1 MKTLLKLFAVAA
13 AIGLSPA
20 AAGAQAAPAPQAQ
33 QQAAAQ
39 QPAGAGVAAGAPRD
53 AISAQS
59 QAAPAQPQESSDPAI
74 ADIPQGIDA
83 VQEEPSNA
91 QVLQSSMARTAP
103 TASVGQPDGR
113 MDFQEQV
120 TPIGQEAY
128 RFHNYILLP
137 LIAAI
142 SLLVLVLLLWVVVRY
157 RRAANPVPS
166 RTSHNTVIEVIWTL
180 VPVLILVAIAVPSI
194 RLLAHQYSPPQADL
208 TVKITGNQWYWT
220 YTYPDNGEFE
230 IVSNALSD
238 ADAKKRGEPRQLAV
252 DERMVVPV
260 GATVKLIVTS
270 ADVIHSW
277 GVPAF
282 WVKMDAVP
290 GRLNETWFKAE
301 KPGVY
306 YGVCYELCGARHGYM
321 PIAVEVVSP
330 QQFAAWIGSKGGT
343 MPGAVR
349 PTSSDATQNSPI
361 ANPRGVATGGESGA
375 TETTPDP
382 NQILNVTTA
391 APVSEQGATNSR
403 RGGSQ

>member
-13 AIGLSPA
+13 AFGLSPA
-20 AAGAQAAPAPQAQ
+20 AAVAQGAPAAPAS
-33 QQAAAQ
+33 
-39 QPAGAGVAAGAPRD
+39 D

-59 QAAPAQPQESSDPAI
+59 QAAPAQPQESSDPAL
-74 ADIPQGIDA
+74 ATVPEGLAPTA

-91 QVLQSSMARTAP
+91 QVAATTAASRTMP
-103 TASVGQPDGR
+103 TPGVGQPDGR
-113 MDFQEQV
+113 MNFQDQV
-120 TPIGQEAY
+120 TPIGEEAAW
-128 RFHNYILLP
+128 FHNVILLP

-142 SLLVLVLLLWVVVRY
+142 SLLVLVLLLWVIVRY

-166 RTSHNTVIEVIWTL
+166 RTSHNTLIEVIWTL

-194 RLLAHQYSPPQADL
+194 RLLANQYSPPKADV
-208 TVKITGNQWYWT
+208 TVKVTGNQWYWT
-220 YTYPDNGEFE
+220 YTYPDNGDFE
-230 IVSNALSD
+230 IVSNGLSD
-238 ADAKKRGEPRQLAV
+238 ADAKARGEPRQLAV

-260 GATVKLIVTS
+260 GATVKVIVTA

-301 KPGVY
+301 KAGVY

-330 QQFAAWIGSKGGT
+330 AQFAAWVASKGGT
-343 MPGAVR
+343 MPGAVA
-349 PTSSDATQNSPI
+349 PTSPDATQNSPI
-361 ANPRGVATGGESGA
+361 ANPTGVATGGASGA

-382 NQILNVTTA
+382 SRIENVTTT

-403 RGGSQ
+403 RGGTN